1 MPNLLK
7 TLATGGA
14 VGRECKYTLGET
26 LTTADDIGKE
36 WYDLELGEGAA
47 KSATS
52 PFVLECLGG
61 EEKAFWGG

>member
-7 TLATGGA
+7 TLATGG
-14 VGRECKYTLGET
+14 VVRMVCKYTLGEA
-26 LTTADDIGKE
+26 LITADDIGKE

-47 KSATS
+47 KPATS
-52 PFVLECLGG
+52 PFVFECLGG